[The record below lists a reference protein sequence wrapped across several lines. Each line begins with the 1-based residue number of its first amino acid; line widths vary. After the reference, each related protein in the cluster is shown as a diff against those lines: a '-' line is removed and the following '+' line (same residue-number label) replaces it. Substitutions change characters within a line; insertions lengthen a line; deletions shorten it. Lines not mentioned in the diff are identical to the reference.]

1 VTPEPPIEPDD
12 AALVHQFQGGL
23 DEAFMT
29 LMGRHERRVYNLAY
43 RMLGDTEDA
52 RDATQEAFLSC
63 FRNLSSFRGEA
74 AFSTWLHRIA
84 VNACYDSLR
93 RRRDTASL
101 DATPIEP
108 SPHPD
113 HADRADTAL
122 DVQRA
127 LLSVPPD
134 FRAVLV
140 MHEVQDMPV
149 EDVAEVL
156 GLPVGTVKSRLHRAR
171 VALARALT
179 PEVPRE
185 PEAAPTPSNP
195 TNP

>member
-1 VTPEPPIEPDD
+1 VTGKPPIEPDD
-12 AALVHQFQGGL
+12 AALVRQFQDGV
-23 DEAFMT
+23 DQAFMT
-29 LMGRHERRVYNLAY
+29 LMGRHERRIYNLAY
-43 RMLGDTEDA
+43 RMLGEAEDA

-63 FRNLSSFRGEA
+63 FRNLSSFRGES

-84 VNACYDSLR
+84 VNTCFDSLR
-93 RRRDTASL
+93 RRRVTASL

-108 SPHPD
+108 APHPD
-113 HADRADTAL
+113 HADQADTAV

-127 LLSVPPD
+127 LLTVPPD
-134 FRAVLV
+134 FRAVLI

-156 GLPVGTVKSRLHRAR
+156 GVPVGTVKSRLHRAR

-179 PEVPRE
+179 PKEPRE

-195 TNP
+195 THP